1 MCYLSFDLKTGVA
14 RLRCLRNQQT
24 PENNGNNVDDDDD
37 NDGGDGDDNDDDDD
51 DNYNDGDND
60 NDNCDDNDEDN
71 RNDIDADDNDID
83 INHDNCLEISPVW
96 CLLASVAPWVE
107 NLIPKA
113 AKDKKNRSMV
123 TFDIVQFCTCGKRC
137 TMSVCAFCS

>member
-1 MCYLSFDLKTGVA
+1 MMCYLSFDLKTGVA

-24 PENNGNNVDDDDD
+24 PENNDSDGDDDDH
-37 NDGGDGDDNDDDDD
+37 
-51 DNYNDGDND
+51 NYNDGDDDDDAND
-60 NDNCDDNDEDN
+60 NDGDDDNDSYNDNDKDN
-71 RNDIDADDNDID
+71 RNDIDADDID
-83 INHDNCLEISPVW
+83 IHDDDDCLEISPVW

-113 AKDKKNRSMV
+113 AKDKKYWSMV
-123 TFDIVQFCTCGKRC
+123 TFDMVQFCTCGKRC

>member
-1 MCYLSFDLKTGVA
+1 MMCYLSFDLRTDVV

-24 PENNGNNVDDDDD
+24 PENND
-37 NDGGDGDDNDDDDD
+37 NDGDDDD
-51 DNYNDGDND
+51 DNYSDEDDNYNDSDDDRDSYND
-60 NDNCDDNDEDN
+60 NYEDN
-71 RNDIDADDNDID
+71 RNDIDADDDDID
-83 INHDNCLEISPVW
+83 INDDNCLEISPVW

-113 AKDKKNRSMV
+113 AKDKKHQSMV

-137 TMSVCAFCS
+137 TMSVCVSCS